1 MADDDVDAAK
11 DAVRFA
17 ATFGPLDNLL
27 NGYTL
32 HESNNYKSVDKSR
45 GSELQDKVS
54 PGASVSIPVVST
66 QPAAESS
73 GGVETGSTQPATA
86 ESSGG
91 AETGSTQ
98 PATAESSGGAETGST
113 QPATAESSGGVET
126 GSTQPATA
134 ESSGGAETG
143 STQPA
148 TAESSGG
155 TESATSKSEAAV
167 DCDCKGCAA
176 SPTSFQPRDDATLT
190 TFKNK
195 GRKFQPTWY
204 KDREWLTLCTKRC
217 KVFCAPCRYAHQHK
231 MIAFST
237 HKEPAFVTSGFS
249 NFKKGIEKFD
259 KHAASEAHGEA
270 VVKCSAITG
279 QSIATQLN
287 SQIAEQQQLHRQGLL
302 KQLSAL
308 RYLLRQG
315 LAVRGHREKD
325 GNLYHLLKTWADD
338 NAVVQSWLHQGRF
351 MTHDH
356 INELINLMGQDV
368 LRSVLARLNAG
379 DPAWF
384 AIIADEATDVACNEQ
399 LNISVRYVDQEYAVH
414 EDSLGLYQLSA
425 TDAATITS
433 AIKDTL
439 LRTGLPLHLC
449 RGQAYDGAANMKGHR
464 SGVATRIK
472 AEEPAAVP
480 VHCWAH
486 SLNLCL
492 QDTCR
497 QIVAIR
503 DAMDLAREI
512 DRLTN
517 YSPKRKTLFTQL
529 AAGDQDDKASG
540 TIKPLCPTRW
550 TVRTAALESVLG
562 NYSTLMD
569 TMQEVNQTTR
579 DEYGLKAGGV
589 LTALEK
595 FNTLFAL
602 RLSHRLFSAAEEVS
616 KSLQRKDLSV
626 QEAVTCV
633 NTLKSF
639 YRRQRTDASFD
650 AFYDSAE
657 EAARELNI
665 GEPALPRYRRQPRRL
680 DDGSQPHRHDS
691 PKDFYRHIYLQA
703 CDLLVGELTDRFDQD
718 FLKPVLAMENVL
730 LSAANGDDFSDAM
743 DEVMTSV
750 FGKDLDRAKLRRHL
764 SVLPDVIEQALPE
777 VKKVTSIR
785 TICSA
790 MVTSSHRTTFSQTH
804 KLLRLYLTI
813 PITSAT
819 SERAFSS
826 LKRLLTYLRSSMTE
840 QRLNNCMLLHV
851 HKDVVDTMDLR
862 AIAADFVSL
871 NEERM
876 HYFGKY

>member
-1 MADDDVDAAK
+1 
-11 DAVRFA
+11 
-17 ATFGPLDNLL
+17 
-27 NGYTL
+27 
-32 HESNNYKSVDKSR
+32 
-45 GSELQDKVS
+45 
-54 PGASVSIPVVST
+54 
-66 QPAAESS
+66 
-73 GGVETGSTQPATA
+73 
-86 ESSGG
+86 
-91 AETGSTQ
+91 
-98 PATAESSGGAETGST
+98 
-113 QPATAESSGGVET
+113 
-126 GSTQPATA
+126 
-134 ESSGGAETG
+134 
-143 STQPA
+143 
-148 TAESSGG
+148 
-155 TESATSKSEAAV
+155 
-167 DCDCKGCAA
+167 
-176 SPTSFQPRDDATLT
+176 
-190 TFKNK
+190 
-195 GRKFQPTWY
+195 
-204 KDREWLTLCTKRC
+204 
-217 KVFCAPCRYAHQHK
+217 

-338 NAVVQSWLHQGRF
+338 NVVVQSWLHQGRF

-439 LRTGLPLHLC
+439 LRTGMPLHLC

-512 DRLTN
+512 DRLIN

-529 AAGDQDDKASG
+529 AAGDRDDKASG

-626 QEAVTCV
+626 QEAVTSV

-639 YRRQRTDASFD
+639 YRRQRTDESFD
-650 AFYDSAE
+650 AFYDSVE

-680 DDGSQPHRHDS
+680 DDGSQPHRYDS

-718 FLKPVLAMENVL
+718 FLKPVLAMESVL

-790 MVTSSHRTTFSQTH
+790 MVTSSHRTTFAQTH

-826 LKRLLTYLRSSMTE
+826 LKRLLT
-840 QRLNNCMLLHV
+840 
-851 HKDVVDTMDLR
+851 
-862 AIAADFVSL
+862 
-871 NEERM
+871 
-876 HYFGKY
+876 